1 MKGATTMTNTAL
13 LNHMIEK
20 YNALAYTHEYIF
32 GFSYKEN
39 IYQAFVS
46 SSFLSS
52 ILTLDRASRGAGCS
66 LRFCP
71 TNDIKVA
78 LLPYSEVL
86 CSEKFFNEQVEASIY
101 NKGEIFEKL
110 VTESFGQ
117 IWKKDNV
124 PFTDGGDIEVDGTA
138 YQIKFQKATFTNEKA
153 LMRAGA

>member
-20 YNALAYTHEYIF
+20 YNTLAYTHEYIF
-32 GFSYKEN
+32 GFSYKGN

-86 CSEKFFNEQVEASIY
+86 CSEKFFNEQIEASIY

-117 IWKKDNV
+117 EWTKDNV
-124 PFTDGGDIEVDGTA
+124 PFYEGADITANGIA
-138 YQIKFQKATFTNEKA
+138 YQIKFEKATFANEKSLTRIEA
-153 LMRAGA
+153 